1 MKLTLEDAKRMMEE
15 NGGSLYLEDTQ
26 ITALPEGLTVG
37 GDLDLN
43 GTQITAL
50 PEGLTVGG
58 SLDLRDTSITA
69 LPEGLT
75 VGGDLYLSH
84 TPITALPEGLTVGGN
99 LYLNGTQITAL
110 PEGLAVG
117 GDLYLS
123 HTPITALPEGL
134 AVGDNLY
141 LEDTQITALPEGLT
155 VGGSL
160 DLRRTPITA
169 LPEELK
175 VGSYIFSDNP
185 NIKKLLKHVLKD
197 GDYVPG
203 KYLYA
208 DGILTHVK
216 NRRKSGAYT
225 YYLGKIKGRN
235 VVSDGT
241 YWAHC
246 RTLREGVA
254 DLLYKHAADRGAEQ
268 YRHLTLDSV
277 LPFDEAVTM
286 YRVITGACQ
295 AGTQQFIERLP
306 ELKEAYSVREMIELT
321 RGQYGADKFAEFFGA

>member
-15 NGGSLYLEDTQ
+15 NGGSLDLRDTSITALPEGLVVGGSLDLSGTQITALPEGLTVGRYLDLRRTPITALPEGLKVGGSLYLEDTQ
-26 ITALPEGLTVG
+26 ITALPEGLAVG
-37 GDLDLN
+37 GYLDLRY
-43 GTQITAL
+43 TPITAL
-50 PEGLTVGG
+50 PEGLAVGG

-69 LPEGLT
+69 LPE
-75 VGGDLYLSH
+75 D
-84 TPITALPEGLTVGGN
+84 
-99 LYLNGTQITAL
+99 
-110 PEGLAVG
+110 
-117 GDLYLS
+117 
-123 HTPITALPEGL
+123 
-134 AVGDNLY
+134 
-141 LEDTQITALPEGLT
+141 
-155 VGGSL
+155 
-160 DLRRTPITA
+160 
-169 LPEELK
+169 LK
-175 VGSYIFSDNP
+175 VGSYIFPHNP

-295 AGTQQFIERLP
+295 AGTQQFLESLP

>member
-1 MKLTLEDAKRMMEE
+1 MKLTLEDAKRMMEK
-15 NGGSLYLEDTQ
+15 NGGSLDLSDTP

-37 GDLDLN
+37 GYLDLRDTSITALPEGLIVGGYLDLRRTPITALPEGLTVGDN
-43 GTQITAL
+43 LYLSGTQITAL

-58 SLDLRDTSITA
+58 NLDLR
-69 LPEGLT
+69 
-75 VGGDLYLSH
+75 Y
-84 TPITALPEGLTVGGN
+84 TPITALPEGLVVGGN
-99 LYLNGTQITAL
+99 LYLSG
-110 PEGLAVG
+110 
-117 GDLYLS
+117 
-123 HTPITALPEGL
+123 
-134 AVGDNLY
+134 
-141 LEDTQITALPEGLT
+141 TQITALPEGLT
-155 VGGSL
+155 VGGYL
-160 DLRRTPITA
+160 DLRRTPITALPEGLVVGDNLYLSGTQITA

-175 VGSYIFSDNP
+175 VGSYIFSNNP

-216 NRRKSGAYT
+216 SCRKAGDYT
-225 YYLGKIKGRN
+225 YYIGKIKGKN

-268 YRHLTLDSV
+268 YRHLTLESI
-277 LPFDEAVTM
+277 LPREEAVTM

>member
-1 MKLTLEDAKRMMEE
+1 MKLTLEDAKRMMEK
-15 NGGSLYLEDTQ
+15 N
-26 ITALPEGLTVG
+26 
-37 GDLDLN
+37 
-43 GTQITAL
+43 
-50 PEGLTVGG
+50 GG

-75 VGGDLYLSH
+75 VGGYLDLRDTS
-84 TPITALPEGLTVGGN
+84 ITALPEGLKVGGW
-99 LYLNGTQITAL
+99 LDLSGTPITELPEGLKVGGYLDLEGTQITAL

-134 AVGDNLY
+134 AVGGY
-141 LEDTQITALPEGLT
+141 
-155 VGGSL
+155 L

-175 VGSYIFSDNP
+175 VGSYIFSNNP

-268 YRHLTLDSV
+268 YRHLTLESI
-277 LPFDEAVTM
+277 LPREEAVTM

>member
-1 MKLTLEDAKRMMEE
+1 MKLTLEEAKRLMKE
-15 NGGSLYLEDTQ
+15 NNGSLDLSDTQ
-26 ITALPEGLTVG
+26 ITSLPDGLTVG
-37 GDLDLN
+37 GWLDLSD
-43 GTQITAL
+43 TPITSL
-50 PEGLTVGG
+50 PDGLTVGG
-58 SLDLRDTSITA
+58 SL
-69 LPEGLT
+69 
-75 VGGDLYLSH
+75 YLS
-84 TPITALPEGLTVGGN
+84 
-99 LYLNGTQITAL
+99 GTQITSL
-110 PEGLAVG
+110 P
-117 GDLYLS
+117 D
-123 HTPITALPEGL
+123 
-134 AVGDNLY
+134 
-141 LEDTQITALPEGLT
+141 GLT

-160 DLRRTPITA
+160 YLSNTPITS
-169 LPEELK
+169 LPDSLK
-175 VGSYIFSDNP
+175 IGGKIVGFRDRKAILSLH
-185 NIKKLLKHVLKD
+185 KLHD

-254 DLLYKHAADRGAEQ
+254 DLLYKHAADRGAKQ

-306 ELKEAYSVREMIELT
+306 ELKEAYSVREMVELT
-321 RGQYGADKFAEFFGA
+321 RGQYGADKFAEFFGV

>member
-1 MKLTLEDAKRMMEE
+1 MKLTLEDAKRMMKE
-15 NGGSLYLEDTQ
+15 NGGSLDLSHTPITSLPDGLKVGGYLDLEGTQ

-37 GDLDLN
+37 GDLY
-43 GTQITAL
+43 
-50 PEGLTVGG
+50 
-58 SLDLRDTSITA
+58 LRR
-69 LPEGLT
+69 
-75 VGGDLYLSH
+75 
-84 TPITALPEGLTVGGN
+84 TP
-99 LYLNGTQITAL
+99 ITAL

-117 GDLYLS
+117 GDLYLRD
-123 HTPITALPEGL
+123 TPITALPE
-134 AVGDNLY
+134 D
-141 LEDTQITALPEGLT
+141 
-155 VGGSL
+155 
-160 DLRRTPITA
+160 
-169 LPEELK
+169 LK
-175 VGSYIFSDNP
+175 VGSYIFPHNP

-268 YRHLTLDSV
+268 YRHLTLESI
-277 LPFDEAVTM
+277 LPREEAVTM

>member
-1 MKLTLEDAKRMMEE
+1 M
-15 NGGSLYLEDTQ
+15 
-26 ITALPEGLTVG
+26 VG
-37 GDLDLN
+37 GY
-43 GTQITAL
+43 
-50 PEGLTVGG
+50 
-58 SLDLRDTSITA
+58 LDLRD
-69 LPEGLT
+69 
-75 VGGDLYLSH
+75 
-84 TPITALPEGLTVGGN
+84 
-99 LYLNGTQITAL
+99 
-110 PEGLAVG
+110 
-117 GDLYLS
+117 
-123 HTPITALPEGL
+123 TPITALPEGL
-134 AVGDNLY
+134 AVGGY
-141 LEDTQITALPEGLT
+141 LDLSGTQITALPEGLT

-175 VGSYIFSDNP
+175 VGSYIFSNNP

>member
-1 MKLTLEDAKRMMEE
+1 MKLTLEDAKRMMEK
-15 NGGSLYLEDTQ
+15 N
-26 ITALPEGLTVG
+26 
-37 GDLDLN
+37 
-43 GTQITAL
+43 
-50 PEGLTVGG
+50 GG

-69 LPEGLT
+69 LPEGLK
-75 VGGDLYLSH
+75 VGGYLDL
-84 TPITALPEGLTVGGN
+84 E
-99 LYLNGTQITAL
+99 GTQITAL

-134 AVGDNLY
+134 AVDGWLDLRY
-141 LEDTQITALPEGLT
+141 TPITALPEGLTVGGSLDLSGTQITALPEGLT
-155 VGGSL
+155 VGGYL

-175 VGSYIFSDNP
+175 VGSYIFSNNP

>member
-1 MKLTLEDAKRMMEE
+1 MKLTLEEAKRMMEE
-15 NGGSLYLEDTQ
+15 NNGSLDLSGTQ
-26 ITALPEGLTVG
+26 ITSLPDGLTVG
-37 GDLDLN
+37 GWLYLR
-43 GTQITAL
+43 GTQITSL
-50 PEGLTVGG
+50 PDGLTVGRW
-58 SLDLRDTSITA
+58 LDLSDTPITS
-69 LPEGLT
+69 LPDGLT
-75 VGGDLYLSH
+75 VGEWLDLSG
-84 TPITALPEGLTVGGN
+84 TPITSLPDGLTVGEW
-99 LYLNGTQITAL
+99 L
-110 PEGLAVG
+110 
-117 GDLYLS
+117 DLS
-123 HTPITALPEGL
+123 GTPITSLP
-134 AVGDNLY
+134 D
-141 LEDTQITALPEGLT
+141 GLT
-155 VGGSL
+155 VGESL
-160 DLRRTPITA
+160 YLRGTQIKS
-169 LPEELK
+169 LPDSLK
-175 VGSYIFSDNP
+175 IGGKIVGFRG
-185 NIKKLLKHVLKD
+185 IKAILSLHKLHD

-216 NRRKSGAYT
+216 SCRKSGDYT
-225 YYLGKIKGRN
+225 YYIGKIKGKN

-295 AGTQQFIERLP
+295 AGTKQFIERLP

-321 RGQYGADKFAEFFGA
+321 RGQYGADKFEEFFDA

>member
-15 NGGSLYLEDTQ
+15 NGGNLYLSGTPITALPEGLAVGGYLDLRDTP

-37 GDLDLN
+37 GYLDLRRTPITALPEGLTVGGYLDLS

-58 SLDLRDTSITA
+58 SLDL
-69 LPEGLT
+69 
-75 VGGDLYLSH
+75 
-84 TPITALPEGLTVGGN
+84 
-99 LYLNGTQITAL
+99 
-110 PEGLAVG
+110 
-117 GDLYLS
+117 
-123 HTPITALPEGL
+123 
-134 AVGDNLY
+134 
-141 LEDTQITALPEGLT
+141 EDTQITALPEGLT
-155 VGGSL
+155 VGGWL
-160 DLRRTPITA
+160 DLRYTPITALPEGLVVGGNLYLNGTPITA

-175 VGSYIFSDNP
+175 VGSYIFSNNP

-268 YRHLTLDSV
+268 YRHLTLESI
-277 LPFDEAVTM
+277 LPREEAVTM

>member
-1 MKLTLEDAKRMMEE
+1 M
-15 NGGSLYLEDTQ
+15 
-26 ITALPEGLTVG
+26 
-37 GDLDLN
+37 
-43 GTQITAL
+43 
-50 PEGLTVGG
+50 
-58 SLDLRDTSITA
+58 
-69 LPEGLT
+69 
-75 VGGDLYLSH
+75 
-84 TPITALPEGLTVGGN
+84 
-99 LYLNGTQITAL
+99 
-110 PEGLAVG
+110 
-117 GDLYLS
+117 
-123 HTPITALPEGL
+123 
-134 AVGDNLY
+134 
-141 LEDTQITALPEGLT
+141 
-155 VGGSL
+155 
-160 DLRRTPITA
+160 
-169 LPEELK
+169 K
-175 VGSYIFSDNP
+175 VGSYIFSNNP

-268 YRHLTLDSV
+268 YRHLTLDSI
-277 LPFDEAVTM
+277 LPREEAVTM

-295 AGTQQFIERLP
+295 AGTQQFLESLP
-306 ELKEAYSVREMIELT
+306 ELKEAYSVREMVELT
-321 RGQYGADKFAEFFGA
+321 RGQYGADKFAECFCA